1 MNTQGHFRIIR
12 EIFNK
17 EIFKNVVDFR
27 LFFLILGQAMFRDG
41 VPAGGIILER
51 GEWLRSYRQLQKD
64 LEYIDGRAVRQYG
77 IATLKRSTE
86 RLTAEHLISTKKAD
100 SGTVFRVE
108 KYNELQGIAEFPT
121 ATAERNAE
129 HHSGTKRIKEV
140 LRSKENKEIINIQ
153 QQQQQPLRAARQNF
167 FDKYFVSIGR
177 MPNGLQ
183 REKLTSYI
191 DHEGIEEEAVCL
203 AIELTARAGANF
215 FYLEAILKSWLQKGI
230 KTTEQALK
238 AEQDRKGQ
246 RERITQNDPFK
257 QATTATKPKLKEH
270 YPDIEFDW

>member
-12 EIFNK
+12 EVFQRD
-17 EIFKNVVDFR
+17 IFKNVVDFR
-27 LFFLILGQAMFRDG
+27 LFFLILGQAMFKDG
-41 VPAGGIILER
+41 VPAGDIILER

-86 RLTAEHLISTKKAD
+86 RLIAEHLISTKKAD

-108 KYNELQGIAEFPT
+108 KYNELQGIAELIP
-121 ATAERNAE
+121 ATAERTAE

-153 QQQQQPLRAARQNF
+153 QQPPLRAQRQNF
-167 FDKYFVSIGR
+167 FDKYFMSIGR
-177 MPNGLQ
+177 MPNGFQ
-183 REKLTSYI
+183 REKLTMYI

-203 AIELTARAGANF
+203 AIDLTARAGANF
-215 FYLEAILKSWLQKGI
+215 FYLESILKSWLQKGI
-230 KTTEQALK
+230 KTTEQALQ
-238 AEQDRKGQ
+238 AEQERRTQK
-246 RERITQNDPFK
+246 ERINQNEPFK
-257 QATTATKPKLKEH
+257 QATAAATKPKLKDQ

>member
-12 EIFNK
+12 EVFQRD
-17 EIFKNVVDFR
+17 IFKNVVDFR
-27 LFFLILGQAMFRDG
+27 LFFLILGQAMFKDG
-41 VPAGGIILER
+41 VPAGDIILER

-86 RLTAEHLISTKKAD
+86 RLIAEHLISTKKAD

-108 KYNELQGIAEFPT
+108 KYNELQGIAEMIPP
-121 ATAERNAE
+121 TAERNAE

-140 LRSKENKEIINIQ
+140 LRTKENKEIINIQ
-153 QQQQQPLRAARQNF
+153 QQQPLRAQRQNF

-177 MPNGLQ
+177 MPNGFQ
-183 REKLTSYI
+183 REKLTMYI

-203 AIELTARAGANF
+203 AIDLTARAGANF
-215 FYLEAILKSWLQKGI
+215 FYLESILKSWLQKGI
-230 KTTEQALK
+230 KTTEQALQ
-238 AEQDRKGQ
+238 AEQERRTQK
-246 RERITQNDPFK
+246 ERINQNEPFK
-257 QATTATKPKLKEH
+257 QAATAIKPKLKDQ
-270 YPDIEFDW
+270 YPDIDFDW